1 MDVTAADRPHAC
13 DLCNKR
19 FKRKYDLKRHV
30 QNVHDQNEYDPD
42 KDAVEESKVDDSE
55 SEESETDTSIEE
67 SEQTED
73 ESDNSQSDSEESDS
87 EENESSDVEMDLE
100 DNETYQ
106 AWYEEATQATQEMRT
121 EKFEKYIS
129 QGMDEDAAK
138 EKAYIKTLWAVKK
151 VFFKCY
157 EEFLKP
163 YIFLKDDDT
172 HQDIIDDLE
181 KKLNMG
187 ANANTALRRVMVKHR
202 TRFDGLFLQDDDTDD
217 EDMEVFEDDDS

>member
-1 MDVTAADRPHAC
+1 MKAIT
-13 DLCNKR
+13 
-19 FKRKYDLKRHV
+19 
-30 QNVHDQNEYDPD
+30 QNPTPRN
-42 KDAVEESKVDDSE
+42 
-55 SEESETDTSIEE
+55 
-67 SEQTED
+67 
-73 ESDNSQSDSEESDS
+73 S
-87 EENESSDVEMDLE
+87 EENESSDVEMYLE

-106 AWYEEATQATQEMRT
+106 AWYEEAIQATQEMRT
-121 EKFEKYIS
+121 EKFEKSIS

-138 EKAYIKTLWAVKK
+138 EKAYIKTLWAVKN
-151 VFFKCY
+151 VFFKRY

-187 ANANTALRRVMVKHR
+187 ANAKTALRRVMVKHR

-217 EDMEVFEDDDS
+217 EDMEISEDDVS